1 MCCWLWSDIIIEVSV
16 MYKKLITL
24 VSKIPQDKLLHAD
37 VCFVITFFIV
47 KAISPLV
54 GLIASLVIANIITI
68 LIGYLKERKDSKEPD
83 NVFDK
88 TDIIADVVG
97 SIIGS
102 LFAIV

>member
-1 MCCWLWSDIIIEVSV
+1 

-24 VSKIPQDKLLHAD
+24 ISKIPQDKLLHVD
-37 VCFVITFFIV
+37 VCFVISFFII

-68 LIGYLKERKDSKEPD
+68 LIGYLKEKKDSKEPN
-83 NVFDK
+83 NVFDSK
-88 TDIIADVVG
+88 DIIADIVG

-102 LFAIV
+102 IFAII